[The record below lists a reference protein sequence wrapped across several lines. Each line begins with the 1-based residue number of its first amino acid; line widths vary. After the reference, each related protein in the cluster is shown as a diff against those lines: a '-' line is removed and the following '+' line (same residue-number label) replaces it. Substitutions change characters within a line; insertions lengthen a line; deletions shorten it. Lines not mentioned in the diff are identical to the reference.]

1 MGDLA
6 ARISA
11 LWRNLFDAL
20 VRDNKVLP
28 PVLAL
33 LALLLFAWV
42 VAGAF
47 LGGPEDEEAS
57 SGRAELVQSTDPD
70 AAAGAD
76 APEVE
81 DRDADSYAAYRNKDP
96 FRQLLA
102 SASETTGEGT
112 TGAAPDDG
120 ATTPASVPP
129 EDTTGTDGGQGAGGG
144 GATTPASIPPEDT
157 TGTGGGQEAG
167 GGGDRSR
174 NDSDGDGLTN
184 RDEERLGQDPRNP
197 DSDGDGIEDGQ
208 DDADG
213 DGLPDG
219 GQGTGGSGTGGG
231 QGAGE
236 GGTGGGGGAGSG
248 GGGSGGG
255 SGGGGGGGGGTGGG
269 EAGSGDLF
277 DSGGTLSPR

>member
-1 MGDLA
+1 MGNLG
-6 ARISA
+6 ARISD
-11 LWRNLFDAL
+11 LWRGVFDAL

-42 VAGAF
+42 LAGAF
-47 LGGPEDEEAS
+47 MSGPDGEGS
-57 SGRAELVQSTDPD
+57 NSGEAELVQSRDP
-70 AAAGAD
+70 AAGAD

-102 SASETTGEGT
+102 PASESTSGDASGGTSGSGNTTDASTPPENPT
-112 TGAAPDDG
+112 T
-120 ATTPASVPP
+120 ASVPP
-129 EDTTGTDGGQGAGGG
+129 GGTTPTEDDGGGQGSG
-144 GATTPASIPPEDT
+144 
-157 TGTGGGQEAG
+157 AG

-184 RDEERLGQDPRNP
+184 RQEASLGQDPRNP
-197 DSDGDGIEDGQ
+197 DTDEDGIQDGEDDSDLNGVEDGQ
-208 DDADG
+208 
-213 DGLPDG
+213 
-219 GQGTGGSGTGGG
+219 QGGG
-231 QGAGE
+231 GA
-236 GGTGGGGGAGSG
+236 GTGGGGDTGGDAGSGGGGGSSGGGGSG

-255 SGGGGGGGGGTGGG
+255 GG
-269 EAGSGDLF
+269 SDDLF

>member
-11 LWRNLFDAL
+11 LWRNLFDTL

-70 AAAGAD
+70 AAAAAGAD

-81 DRDADSYAAYRNKDP
+81 DRDADSFAAYRNKDP

-102 SASETTGEGT
+102 PASESTGEGT
-112 TGAAPDDG
+112 TGDAPDDG
-120 ATTPASVPP
+120 TKPPASVPP
-129 EDTTGTDGGQGAGGG
+129 EDTTGGGGQGAGGG
-144 GATTPASIPPEDT
+144 G
-157 TGTGGGQEAG
+157 
-167 GGGDRSR
+167 DRSR
-174 NDSDGDGLTN
+174 KDSDGDGLTN

-208 DDADG
+208 DDSDG

-219 GQGTGGSGTGGG
+219 EASGASGDGGSGTGGG
-231 QGAGE
+231 QGTGG
-236 GGTGGGGGAGSG
+236 GGTGGNAGGGAGSG

-255 SGGGGGGGGGTGGG
+255 GGAAGGGW
-269 EAGSGDLF
+269 AGSIDLF
-277 DSGGTLSPR
+277 DSGGTLSPRYAPGRCSRASVEGSCVVYISGDA

>member
-1 MGDLA
+1 MGDLP

-11 LWRNLFDAL
+11 LWRGVFDTL

-28 PVLAL
+28 TVLAL
-33 LALLLFAWV
+33 LALFLFAWV

-47 LGGPEDEEAS
+47 LGGSEDDGPS

-70 AAAGAD
+70 AAADAGAG

-102 SASETTGEGT
+102 PASESTGEDT

-120 ATTPASVPP
+120 TTTPGSAPP
-129 EDTTGTDGGQGAGGG
+129 EDTTGAGGDQGA
-144 GATTPASIPPEDT
+144 
-157 TGTGGGQEAG
+157 
-167 GGGDRSR
+167 GGDRSR
-174 NDSDGDGLTN
+174 QDSDGDGLTN
-184 RDEERLGQDPRNP
+184 REEERLGQDPRDP
-197 DSDGDGIEDGQ
+197 DSDADGIEDGQ
-208 DDADG
+208 DDSDG
-213 DGLPDG
+213 DGRRDG
-219 GQGTGGSGTGGG
+219 RQGGGSGSGTGGG
-231 QGAGE
+231 QGG
-236 GGTGGGGGAGSG
+236 GGNGTGANADGGGAGSGGIGSGGGAGAGSG

-255 SGGGGGGGGGTGGG
+255 
-269 EAGSGDLF
+269 GSGSDDLF

>member
-11 LWRNLFDAL
+11 LWRDLFDTL

-33 LALLLFAWV
+33 LAILLFAWV

-47 LGGPEDEEAS
+47 LGAPEDEEAS

-70 AAAGAD
+70 AGVD

-81 DRDADSYAAYRNKDP
+81 DRDVDSYAAYRSKDP

-102 SASETTGEGT
+102 PA
-112 TGAAPDDG
+112 GAAPAG
-120 ATTPASVPP
+120 EPPPP
-129 EDTTGTDGGQGAGGG
+129 EDTTGAGGGQG
-144 GATTPASIPPEDT
+144 
-157 TGTGGGQEAG
+157 TGP
-167 GGGDRSR
+167 GGGDRSQ
-174 NDSDGDGLTN
+174 NDSDGDGLTD
-184 RDEERLGQDPRNP
+184 RDEGRLGQDPRNP
-197 DSDGDGIEDGQ
+197 DTDGDGIPDGQ

-219 GQGTGGSGTGGG
+219 Q
-231 QGAGE
+231 QGAG
-236 GGTGGGGGAGSG
+236 GAGTGVNPGGGGGAGGAGPG
-248 GGGSGGG
+248 GGG
-255 SGGGGGGGGGTGGG
+255 
-269 EAGSGDLF
+269 AGSGDLF
-277 DSGGTLSPR
+277 DSGGTLYPR

>member
-1 MGDLA
+1 MGDLEA
-6 ARISA
+6 KISA
-11 LWRNLFDAL
+11 FWRNLFDTL

-57 SGRAELVQSTDPD
+57 SGRAELAQSTDPD
-70 AAAGAD
+70 AAAAAGED

-81 DRDADSYAAYRNKDP
+81 DRDADSFAAYRNKDP

-102 SASETTGEGT
+102 PASESTGEGI
-112 TGAAPDDG
+112 TGDTPDGSAPDDG
-120 ATTPASVPP
+120 TTPPASVPP
-129 EDTTGTDGGQGAGGG
+129 DDTTDGGDQGAGGG
-144 GATTPASIPPEDT
+144 D
-157 TGTGGGQEAG
+157 
-167 GGGDRSR
+167 DRSR

-184 RDEERLGQDPRNP
+184 RDEERLGQDARNP

-219 GQGTGGSGTGGG
+219 GQGAGGTGTGGG
-231 QGAGE
+231 QGAGG
-236 GGTGGGGGAGSG
+236 GGTGGNAGGGGA
-248 GGGSGGG
+248 
-255 SGGGGGGGGGTGGG
+255 GGGGTGGG
-269 EAGSGDLF
+269 AGSGDLF

>member
-1 MGDLA
+1 VGDLA

-11 LWRNLFDAL
+11 LWRNLFDTL

-33 LALLLFAWV
+33 LAILLFAWV

-70 AAAGAD
+70 AGVD

-102 SASETTGEGT
+102 PASASESDTGEGT

-120 ATTPASVPP
+120 TTPPASVPP
-129 EDTTGTDGGQGAGGG
+129 EDTTGAGVGDQG
-144 GATTPASIPPEDT
+144 
-157 TGTGGGQEAG
+157 AG

-174 NDSDGDGLTN
+174 KDSDGDGLTN

-197 DSDGDGIEDGQ
+197 DTDGDGIPDGQ

-213 DGLPDG
+213 DGFPDG
-219 GQGTGGSGTGGG
+219 QQGIGGAGTGVNPGGG
-231 QGAGE
+231 GGA
-236 GGTGGGGGAGSG
+236 GGAGSG
-248 GGGSGGG
+248 GGGFG
-255 SGGGGGGGGGTGGG
+255 SD
-269 EAGSGDLF
+269 DLF
-277 DSGGTLSPR
+277 DSGGTLPPR

>member
-1 MGDLA
+1 MGSLP
-6 ARISA
+6 AR
-11 LWRNLFDAL
+11 LFDAL

-42 VAGAF
+42 LAGAF
-47 LGGPEDEEAS
+47 MSGPEEEGS
-57 SGRAELVQSTDPD
+57 NSGEAELIQSRDP
-70 AAAGAD
+70 AAGAD

-102 SASETTGEGT
+102 PASESTSDGTSTDGTSTDGTSGSAPPENTTS
-112 TGAAPDDG
+112 
-120 ATTPASVPP
+120 ASVPP
-129 EDTTGTDGGQGAGGG
+129 EDTTPTDDGGGQGS
-144 GATTPASIPPEDT
+144 GA
-157 TGTGGGQEAG
+157 

-184 RDEERLGQDPRNP
+184 RQEASLGQDPRNP
-197 DSDGDGIEDGQ
+197 DTDADGIQDGEDDSDGDGVEDGRQ
-208 DDADG
+208 
-213 DGLPDG
+213 G
-219 GQGTGGSGTGGG
+219 GGGSGG
-231 QGAGE
+231 GAGS
-236 GGTGGGGGAGSG
+236 GSGGSG

-255 SGGGGGGGGGTGGG
+255 GSGGGGSGGGGG
-269 EAGSGDLF
+269 SDDLF